1 MDDVVPIRP
10 IRNDADHE
18 AALREIDRLWG
29 APEGS
34 PDADRLEVLATLV
47 DVYEDERWPIRE
59 ADPVEVLRYLIEDG
73 GHTQAELAEI
83 IGSRPR
89 ASEILSRKR
98 ALTIEMIDKICKAWR
113 LPRSLLAV
121 PYELAA
127 SSKATKAKKVERK
140 KNRPAKRISSAA
152 GRRTKRAA

>member
-29 APEGS
+29 APKGS

-59 ADPVEVLRYLIEDG
+59 AAPIEVLRYLIEDG
-73 GHTQAELAEI
+73 GHSQAELAEI

-113 LPRSLLAV
+113 LPHSLLAV
-121 PYELAA
+121 PYKLADA
-127 SSKATKAKKVERK
+127 APAKKAARK
-140 KNRPAKRISSAA
+140 KNRPRKGISAEP
-152 GRRTKRAA
+152 RRRAKRAA